1 MCVYDL
7 MMVLVRAAAGGV
19 MGTGAGRE
27 AELLHK
33 KGENTK
39 GRKARILKRESDG
52 RAVNED
58 EGMCRNR
65 KRQM

>member
-1 MCVYDL
+1 
-7 MMVLVRAAAGGV
+7 MVLVRAAAGGV

-33 KGENTK
+33 KGKNTK
-39 GRKARILKRESDG
+39 GWKTWRLKRESDG
-52 RAVNED
+52 GAENED